1 MFRTKQTTIHNLY
14 LAHNGSIIYIVRSPT
29 DGKPQ
34 CQNIHN
40 VGDRNTMW
48 ITNQCDVFLDT
59 KNLQTN
65 EGLRRGELCPCNNK
79 SLSKK
84 DLQNK
89 ILIHFKMFTI
99 DTKTIRYGY
108 NNLSEF
114 YQSEIFALWNFNK
127 VKYLPFGKCYDKF
140 KVNQRI

>member
-34 CQNIHN
+34 CVCKNNHIY
-40 VGDRNTMW
+40 TMW

-65 EGLRRGELCPCNNK
+65 EGLRRGELCPIVK
-79 SLSKK
+79 TKVLSKK
-84 DLQNK
+84 DL
-89 ILIHFKMFTI
+89 
-99 DTKTIRYGY
+99 
-108 NNLSEF
+108 
-114 YQSEIFALWNFNK
+114 
-127 VKYLPFGKCYDKF
+127 
-140 KVNQRI
+140 

>member
-14 LAHNGSIIYIVRSPT
+14 LDHNGSIIYIVRSPK

-40 VGDRNTMW
+40 VGDRNKTW
-48 ITNQCDVFLDT
+48 ITNQCDVFLDIQ
-59 KNLQTN
+59 NLQTN
-65 EGLRRGELCPCNNK
+65 EGLWRGELCPIVK
-79 SLSKK
+79 TKVLSKK

-114 YQSEIFALWNFNK
+114 YQSEIFAL
-127 VKYLPFGKCYDKF
+127 
-140 KVNQRI
+140 